1 MYYCNYLVKMENS
14 RTPSPTDVVEESVET
29 SVEVAEAGTQTMSYT
44 LLEGN
49 PTHSQAIR
57 VPIEDVT
64 DFNICQVCVTN
75 RPITPRPCQ
84 CTFEVCEDCLCRW
97 LRERMDLDPKCPH
110 CGRRWIPEVMR
121 SLVEHYPRLFRPI
134 TREEV
139 QNAIETAVI
148 RDFIRL
154 ICNYSLQ
161 QEEALERRIGEIP
174 EQYEGQSLWNVMHQI
189 HDSVVAHNDIPGIC
203 EHMISEFESRIRR
216 IGLSESQ
223 RAIDERRMKELED
236 SVHAL
241 QLRSNR
247 RSGEIQ
253 MLKTQVNVLQHE
265 NQRHRKANKLLARD
279 LQRLQIALRE
289 GDSSV
294 NIEPVERRVHFNPA
308 VQKVL
313 YEMASESEPSCSISL
328 IQAVDSVNVPDSE
341 QDEVIEISD
350 SESDGGMH
358 RRPPSPIPAVLEDAP
373 MDISSEEDPGEDRS
387 LYFRMLQNVREEHL
401 GFSEESAPPLH
412 AEGNIQP
419 STSRAAPSPELPSQ
433 FFDEPSTSSA
443 PPMQIPQYWLCAPEE
458 CNYVIRIRVFAR
470 REPRPSDYEG
480 QCDYVNIT
488 RNQRYNLVHRSF
500 VSRSCTNQRPLENPT
515 DVYIPWR
522 IGSERIRAHSVA
534 DMVFYGD
541 HPKTRPI
548 FRTITLVTDD
558 GAVRHDILM
567 GRPFFCEFVCGY
579 NPVRE
584 AYRGERTFNN
594 LYIQDSDDFRY
605 TLQHFRFGGGNFR
618 KRVPDHVWK
627 EIENQIST
635 GRSGNPESSSDSE

>member
-1 MYYCNYLVKMENS
+1 MENS

-29 SVEVAEAGTQTMSYT
+29 SVEVAEAEMQTTSYT
-44 LLEGN
+44 LLEGS

-64 DFNICQVCVTN
+64 DLNVCQVCVTN

-97 LRERMDLDPKCPH
+97 LRERIDLDPKCPH

-121 SLVEHYPRLFRPI
+121 SLVDHYPRLFRPI

-139 QNAIETAVI
+139 QNAIETAVV

-154 ICNYSLQ
+154 ICNYSLR

-203 EHMISEFESRIRR
+203 EHMITEFESRIRR

-223 RAIDERRMKELED
+223 RDIDERRMKELED
-236 SVHAL
+236 SVRAL

-279 LQRLQIALRE
+279 LQRLQTALRE

-313 YEMASESEPSCSISL
+313 YEMASENEPSCSVSL
-328 IQAVDSVNVPDSE
+328 IQAVESVNIPDSE
-341 QDEVIEISD
+341 QEEVIEISD
-350 SESDGGMH
+350 SESDGEV
-358 RRPPSPIPAVLEDAP
+358 RRPISPIPAIL
-373 MDISSEEDPGEDRS
+373 
-387 LYFRMLQNVREEHL
+387 
-401 GFSEESAPPLH
+401 
-412 AEGNIQP
+412 
-419 STSRAAPSPELPSQ
+419 
-433 FFDEPSTSSA
+433 DEPSTSGA
-443 PPMQIPQYWLCAPEE
+443 PPMQIPRPWLRAPEE
-458 CNYVIRIRVFAR
+458 CNYVIRIRVFAHR
-470 REPRPSDYEG
+470 DPRPSDEG

-488 RNQRYNLVHRSF
+488 RNQRYNLVHHSF
-500 VSRSCTNQRPLENPT
+500 AKRFCTNQRPLENPT
-515 DVYIPWR
+515 DIYIPWR
-522 IGSERIRAHSVA
+522 IGAERIRAHSVA
-534 DMVFYGD
+534 DMEFYRD
-541 HPKTRPI
+541 HPDSRPV
-548 FRTITLVTDD
+548 FRTTALVTDD
-558 GAVRHDILM
+558 GMVRHD
-567 GRPFFCEFVCGY
+567 
-579 NPVRE
+579 
-584 AYRGERTFNN
+584 
-594 LYIQDSDDFRY
+594 
-605 TLQHFRFGGGNFR
+605 
-618 KRVPDHVWK
+618 
-627 EIENQIST
+627 
-635 GRSGNPESSSDSE
+635 